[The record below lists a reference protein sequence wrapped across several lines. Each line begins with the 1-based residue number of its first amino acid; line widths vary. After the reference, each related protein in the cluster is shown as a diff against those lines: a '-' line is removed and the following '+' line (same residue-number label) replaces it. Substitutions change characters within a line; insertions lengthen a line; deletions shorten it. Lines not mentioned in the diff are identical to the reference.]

1 MGKWS
6 KAELQTVINEF
17 IQVSEDTWVAG
28 DINQWANWYTE
39 DVVFRDLGFGYANG
53 EIEIR
58 GREAVREWY
67 RQHRNTY
74 PSCHAIHYPSPW
86 QVIDEER
93 GWIAMEWL
101 TRMRDPGDGSI
112 HEEKNY
118 SLLKYAGNKQ
128 FSFEEDIYN
137 PERHQAM
144 FQRWMEIYERF
155 HPKGCL

>member
-6 KAELQTVINEF
+6 KAELQAAIDEF
-17 IQVSEDTWVAG
+17 IAVTEDTWVSG
-28 DINQWANWYTE
+28 DIARWADWYTE
-39 DVVFRDLGFGYANG
+39 DVIFRDLGFGYANG

-58 GREAVREWY
+58 GREAVRAWY
-67 RQHRNTY
+67 TQVRNGY
-74 PSCHAIHYPSPW
+74 PGCHAIHFPSPW

-101 TRMRDPGDGSI
+101 TRMRDPGDGSV

-128 FSFEEDIYN
+128 FSYEEDIYN
-137 PERHQAM
+137 PARTQAM
-144 FQRWMEIYERF
+144 FQRWMEVYERL
-155 HPKGCL
+155 HPK